1 MKEKIVLNKF
11 AQRLRKL
18 RKAHKMS
25 QEKLAEKADLSL
37 TFVGYL
43 ERAEKNPTLTT
54 LNKIA
59 KALNMSPSELL
70 TFPDDKRIKS
80 SSSQTIAKAA
90 ELLETALNMADE
102 FKKKNS

>member
-37 TFVGYL
+37 TFIGYL

-70 TFPDDKRIKS
+70 VFPDDKRIRS

-90 ELLETALNMADE
+90 ELLEITLDMVE
-102 FKKKNS
+102 GHRRK